1 MLDLFNQAREKAEG
15 GAIDVFGDNLED
27 LLLAAPAG
35 PKAVLGLDPG
45 LRTGVKVAV
54 VDATGKLVATD
65 TIYPHEPRRQWDQ
78 SLAALRKL
86 CTAHGVQLVAIG
98 NGTASREP
106 DRLAGELLK
115 LAPATALQKI
125 VVSAAG
131 ASARKSTR
139 LPHHHYCASRMPS
152 YA

>member
-1 MLDLFNQAREKAEG
+1 MRCLVRSRPQLRDLFNQAREEAEG
-15 GAIDVFGDNLED
+15 ETIYVFADNLDD
-27 LLLAAPAG
+27 LLLAAPTG
-35 PKAVLGLDPG
+35 PKAVRGLDPG

-98 NGTASREP
+98 NGTASRET

-115 LAPATALQKI
+115 LAPALALQKI
-125 VVSAAG
+125 VVSEAG
-131 ASARKSTR
+131 ASVYSA
-139 LPHHHYCASRMPS
+139 
-152 YA
+152 